1 MNDRDIKQKELLV
14 VGLTPEF
21 LGKPALWYA
30 QNTGRIKESLETSLS
45 WKNKA
50 LILSVGDK
58 TVLAEFLRALDEF
71 GYEKVLNVTRYGEF
85 AHRGGII
92 DVFPLNLDYPVRIE
106 FAGNYI
112 EEINILEQK
121 SDIERTDWEK
131 ILGRAMDA
139 RQSDFKEGERVVHL
153 DHGIGIF
160 SGKTELEINEERR
173 EYFTIEYAKGDKLF
187 VPITLSRKLSRYLGF
202 SEPAIA
208 RLGGTLWL
216 KTKRKV
222 REDALIMAKQLF
234 DIYAA
239 KEAAEREPY
248 QYDILEKEFA
258 ATFQYEETPDQARA
272 IKEIMDDL
280 DKNKPS
286 DRLICG
292 DVGFGKTEVAL
303 RAMFRVVMGGKQA
316 AILSPTTILADQHY
330 NNAKARFEKFGIKTA
345 FLTRLQSRAEQ
356 KKTIKDIHEGK
367 IDVIVGTHRILSKD
381 VFPAEGGS
389 PPKAD
394 APLEHASPGAPA
406 GAGGAGGKKIGLF
419 GVDEEKRF
427 GVKAK
432 ETLRSARA
440 HLDVLSLSA
449 TPIPRTFYFALAGLR
464 PISRIQTAPEGRQSV
479 ETIIMPWKKEVVR
492 EVINKELARGGQV
505 YFLHNRIMTI
515 KQSRDEIQKLAPRA
529 NIGIIHGRLG
539 EKELIETMHK
549 LRSGQIDILISTT
562 IIENGLDLA
571 HVNTLI
577 VEDASRLGL
586 SQAYQ
591 LRGRI
596 GRSHQKAFAYFLW
609 RKKRLS
615 PKATLRLEALEEAA
629 ELGSG
634 WRIAERDLEIRG
646 AGNILGRE
654 QSGNVNRVGLNLY
667 CQMLSEAVE
676 QIKSSAN
683 H

>member
-1 MNDRDIKQKELLV
+1 MI
-14 VGLTPEF
+14 
-21 LGKPALWYA
+21 
-30 QNTGRIKESLETSLS
+30 
-45 WKNKA
+45 
-50 LILSVGDK
+50 
-58 TVLAEFLRALDEF
+58 
-71 GYEKVLNVTRYGEF
+71 
-85 AHRGGII
+85 
-92 DVFPLNLDYPVRIE
+92 
-106 FAGNYI
+106 
-112 EEINILEQK
+112 
-121 SDIERTDWEK
+121 
-131 ILGRAMDA
+131 
-139 RQSDFKEGERVVHL
+139 
-153 DHGIGIF
+153 
-160 SGKTELEINEERR
+160 
-173 EYFTIEYAKGDKLF
+173 
-187 VPITLSRKLSRYLGF
+187 
-202 SEPAIA
+202 
-208 RLGGTLWL
+208 
-216 KTKRKV
+216 
-222 REDALIMAKQLF
+222 
-234 DIYAA
+234 
-239 KEAAEREPY
+239 
-248 QYDILEKEFA
+248 
-258 ATFQYEETPDQARA
+258 
-272 IKEIMDDL
+272 
-280 DKNKPS
+280 
-286 DRLICG
+286 
-292 DVGFGKTEVAL
+292 
-303 RAMFRVVMGGKQA
+303 
-316 AILSPTTILADQHY
+316 
-330 NNAKARFEKFGIKTA
+330 
-345 FLTRLQSRAEQ
+345 
-356 KKTIKDIHEGK
+356 
-367 IDVIVGTHRILSKD
+367 
-381 VFPAEGGS
+381 
-389 PPKAD
+389 
-394 APLEHASPGAPA
+394 
-406 GAGGAGGKKIGLF
+406 
-419 GVDEEKRF
+419 DEEQRF

-571 HVNTLI
+571 NVNTLI

>member
-1 MNDRDIKQKELLV
+1 MSGGTKSQQKELLI

-30 QNTGRIKESLETSLS
+30 QNNGRIKESLKTNIS

-50 LILSVGDK
+50 LILSVGNK
-58 TVLAEFLRALDEF
+58 AVLAEFLRTLDEF

-85 AHRGGII
+85 AHRGGIVDI
-92 DVFPLNLDYPVRIE
+92 FPLNLDHPTRIE
-106 FAGNYI
+106 FTGNYI
-112 EEINILEQK
+112 EEINTLEQK

-131 ILGRAMDA
+131 IMGRALDA
-139 RQSDFKEGERVVHL
+139 QQSDFKEGERVVHL
-153 DHGIGIF
+153 DHGIGVF
-160 SGKTELEINEERR
+160 SGKTELNINGETR

-187 VPITLSRKLSRYLGF
+187 VPTSLSRKLSRYLGF
-202 SEPAIA
+202 NEPSIA

-216 KTKRKV
+216 KTKHKV

-239 KEAAEREPY
+239 KEAAERVPY
-248 QYDILEKEFA
+248 EYDVLEKEFA

-272 IKEIMDDL
+272 IKEIMEDL

-303 RAMFRVVMGGKQA
+303 RAIFRVVLSGKQA

-330 NNAKARFEKFGIKTA
+330 NTTKERFEKFGIKTA
-345 FLTRLQSRAEQ
+345 VLTRLQSKAEQ
-356 KKTIKDIHEGK
+356 KKTIKNILNGSV
-367 IDVIVGTHRILSKD
+367 DVVIGTHRLLSQD
-381 VFPAEGGS
+381 VHF
-389 PPKAD
+389 KN
-394 APLEHASPGAPA
+394 L
-406 GAGGAGGKKIGLF
+406 GLL
-419 GVDEEKRF
+419 VIDEEQRF

-432 ETLRSARA
+432 EVLRSARA
-440 HLDVLSLSA
+440 QLDVLSLSA

-464 PISRIQTAPEGRQSV
+464 PISRIQTSPEGRQSV

-492 EVINKELARGGQV
+492 EAINKELSRGGQI

-515 KQSRDEIQKLAPRA
+515 KQSLEEIKKLAPHA
-529 NIGIIHGRLG
+529 NIGIIHGRLD

-549 LRSGQIDILISTT
+549 LRAGQIDILISTT

-571 HVNTLI
+571 NVNTLI
-577 VEDASRLGL
+577 VEDASLLGL

-609 RKKRLS
+609 KKKRLS
-615 PKATLRLEALEEAA
+615 TKASLRLEALKEAS

-667 CQMLSEAVE
+667 CQMLAEAVE
-676 QIKSSAN
+676 QLK
-683 H
+683 HTKP